1 MCSIIFLS
9 LSAVVLSSCARFYVL
24 TQLYTVVLSSDA
36 PVCKALPLNTS
47 SKNTPQPLYHPVAVS
62 CFQQTQ
68 YSWLCPE
75 MCSDSAGFGF
85 GSSCSVMQ
93 CTGYGFH
100 QIPLLNF
107 LILFHVFPPAFPAQ
121 NHPATAVYPKAIS
134 SPLNGQFF
142 QSVGIQVGQYPQP
155 SSTRFACQ
163 QSSSGR

>member
-1 MCSIIFLS
+1 
-9 LSAVVLSSCARFYVL
+9 
-24 TQLYTVVLSSDA
+24 
-36 PVCKALPLNTS
+36 
-47 SKNTPQPLYHPVAVS
+47 
-62 CFQQTQ
+62 
-68 YSWLCPE
+68 PE

-163 QSSSGR
+163 QSGSGR